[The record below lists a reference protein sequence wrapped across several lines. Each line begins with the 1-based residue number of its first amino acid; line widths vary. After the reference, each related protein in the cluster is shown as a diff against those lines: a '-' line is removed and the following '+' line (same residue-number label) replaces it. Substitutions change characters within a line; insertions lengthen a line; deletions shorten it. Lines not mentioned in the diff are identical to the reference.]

1 MDFELSN
8 RWEIV
13 LVATGF
19 NLLFEYSMRGVNNLL
34 VQPVLPFILFTAY
47 FTYFTM
53 LEDLIVRYR
62 LKDYP
67 LIVVSFFFGTVYVC
81 LVSGAAFTPPL
92 VLGVNWPSLLFV
104 NLVWWGALQAVLTF
118 YIANR
123 VAQRDWNHPRFS
135 KKGWALT
142 LLLNGAVVVL
152 FQLSGYVPKG
162 TVAGMVSMVIVLI
175 ATLIIFWRIL
185 PKDERVYV
193 EFERSRL
200 MDYLSVITVAVFV
213 VSMFLVF
220 DPTRLVASNV
230 NLTAVRIVTVWTA
243 ILAVIMLAYRLY
255 SKKEIPV

>member
-1 MDFELSN
+1 
-8 RWEIV
+8 
-13 LVATGF
+13 
-19 NLLFEYSMRGVNNLL
+19 
-34 VQPVLPFILFTAY
+34 
-47 FTYFTM
+47 
-53 LEDLIVRYR
+53 
-62 LKDYP
+62 
-67 LIVVSFFFGTVYVC
+67 
-81 LVSGAAFTPPL
+81 
-92 VLGVNWPSLLFV
+92 
-104 NLVWWGALQAVLTF
+104 
-118 YIANR
+118 
-123 VAQRDWNHPRFS
+123 
-135 KKGWALT
+135 
-142 LLLNGAVVVL
+142 VVVL

-185 PKDERVYV
+185 PKDERIYV

>member
-1 MDFELSN
+1 
-8 RWEIV
+8 
-13 LVATGF
+13 
-19 NLLFEYSMRGVNNLL
+19 
-34 VQPVLPFILFTAY
+34 
-47 FTYFTM
+47 
-53 LEDLIVRYR
+53 
-62 LKDYP
+62 
-67 LIVVSFFFGTVYVC
+67 
-81 LVSGAAFTPPL
+81 
-92 VLGVNWPSLLFV
+92 
-104 NLVWWGALQAVLTF
+104 VWWGALQAVLTF